1 MPNMKPNYSLDDMRL
16 FWVVAQQGS
25 FKLAAAHLGIPPS
38 TLSRRINLLEQS
50 LGLRLLHRDAHRVNL
65 TATGQR
71 YIERCGPLFIELNQ
85 VSGEL
90 HADKHQAVGKLRIS
104 APINA
109 TYRWLGASLN
119 AFQLRYPNIDIDL
132 SLSNMN
138 IDISENAID
147 IAFRVGAPKY
157 PDWIAR
163 PLTTISF
170 VLCASSS
177 ATQWHTLQS
186 IEELAQ
192 HSIIIA
198 KPVKTWR
205 LQHNITEQEFEFEPR
220 GSVKLA
226 VDDMAI
232 ACQAVVAG
240 LGIGLLPISM
250 ASEQIKNGKLVQI
263 LPEWQGIPRTA
274 YLMYRDRDN
283 LPLRVRLLIDFMLA
297 NPPAAY

>member
-1 MPNMKPNYSLDDMRL
+1 MKLNYSLDDMRL

-25 FKLAAAHLGIPPS
+25 FKLAAQHLGIPPS

-71 YIERCGPLFIELNQ
+71 YLERCGPLFIELNQ

-104 APINA
+104 APINT
-109 TYRWLGASLN
+109 TYRWLGESLN
-119 AFQLRYPNIDIDL
+119 AFQRHYPNIDIDL

-138 IDISENAID
+138 IDVSENAID
-147 IAFRVGAPKY
+147 IAFRVGEPKD

-177 ATQWHTLQS
+177 ATQWHTLHA
-186 IEELAQ
+186 IEALEQ
-192 HSIIIA
+192 HPVIIA

-205 LQHNITEQEFEFEPR
+205 LQHNITGQDFEFEPR
-220 GSVKLA
+220 GNIKLA

-232 ACQAVVAG
+232 ASQAVVAG

-250 ASEQIKNGKLVQI
+250 ASEQIQSGKLVQI

-297 NPPAAY
+297 NPPEAY

>member
-1 MPNMKPNYSLDDMRL
+1 MKLNYSLDDMRL

-25 FKLAAAHLGIPPS
+25 FKLAAEHLGIPPS

-71 YIERCGPLFIELNQ
+71 YLERCGPLFIELNQ

-104 APINA
+104 APINT
-109 TYRWLGASLN
+109 TYLWLGESLN

-138 IDISENAID
+138 IDVSENAID
-147 IAFRVGAPKY
+147 MAFRVGEPKD

-177 ATQWHTLQS
+177 ATQWHSLQS
-186 IEELAQ
+186 IDELEL
-192 HSIIIA
+192 HPVIIA
-198 KPVKTWR
+198 KPAKTWR
-205 LQHNITEQEFEFEPR
+205 LQHNITRQDFEFEPR
-220 GSVKLA
+220 GNIKLA

-232 ACQAVVAG
+232 ASQAVMAG

-250 ASEQIKNGKLVQI
+250 ASERIQSGKLIQI
-263 LPEWQGIPRTA
+263 LPEWKGAPRTA

-283 LPLRVRLLIDFMLA
+283 LPLRVRLLIDFMLE
-297 NPPAAY
+297 NPPSAY